1 MTVGSVERP
10 VEILTGK
17 RERRKVDRLSANMF
31 TPATP
36 AEKKRTLIPEGSG
49 VKLGDCPASKI
60 LVIPWYMPMVSS
72 LLWGIERTTL
82 NHKCI

>member
-60 LVIPWYMPMVSS
+60 LVMLVMS
-72 LLWGIERTTL
+72 LTFLCTMGQVIHT
-82 NHKCI
+82 